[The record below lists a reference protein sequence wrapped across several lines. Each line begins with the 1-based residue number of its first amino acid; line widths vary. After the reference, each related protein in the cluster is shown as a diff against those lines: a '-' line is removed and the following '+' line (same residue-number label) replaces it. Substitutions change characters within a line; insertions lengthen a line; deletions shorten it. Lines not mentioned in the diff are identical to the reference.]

1 MKTLIIIEVENE
13 IGNPSV
19 EEVKS
24 FVKQIIEKGLV
35 GNFDIH
41 KYCPISGISL
51 RVLNTEIE
59 RLKLTDK
66 EIEAIDTFARMRWN
80 TLGIEYQAGI
90 LRDLLERIKDK

>member
-1 MKTLIIIEVENE
+1 MKTLITIEVENE

-41 KYCPISGISL
+41 KYCPMSGISL
-51 RVLNTEIE
+51 RVLNIEIE

-66 EIEAIDTFARMRWN
+66 EINIIIPIQRCF
-80 TLGIEYQAGI
+80 
-90 LRDLLERIKDK
+90 

>member
-1 MKTLIIIEVENE
+1 MKTLITIEVENE

-19 EEVKS
+19 QDIES

-41 KYCPISGISL
+41 KYCPMSGISL
-51 RVLNTEIE
+51 RVLNSEIE

-66 EIEAIDTFARMRWN
+66 EIEAIEWYANFHDGIHRDT
-80 TLGIEYQAGI
+80 
-90 LRDLLERIKDK
+90 LRNLLERINNE

>member
-1 MKTLIIIEVENE
+1 MKTLITIEVENE

-41 KYCPISGISL
+41 KYCPMSGISL

-59 RLKLTDK
+59 PDWMQPHQNLLQRLNLRNVTEDK
-66 EIEAIDTFARMRWN
+66 
-80 TLGIEYQAGI
+80 
-90 LRDLLERIKDK
+90 

>member
-1 MKTLIIIEVENE
+1 MKTLITIEVENE

-24 FVKQIIEKGLV
+24 FVKQILEKGLV
-35 GNFDIH
+35 GNFDIY
-41 KYCPISGISL
+41 KYCPMSGISL

-66 EIEAIDTFARMRWN
+66 EIEAIEWYANFHDGIHRDT
-80 TLGIEYQAGI
+80 
-90 LRDLLERIKDK
+90 LRNLLERTKDK